1 MSKCCEKKVFKCED
15 MDGVGKIFVRT
26 NATLK
31 AEAPIRFKTDSGYV
45 QETTFEKG
53 VDISMDETAIKVDL
67 SKYPT
72 KEEVDKEINRNKEVI
87 DSDISVAKDN
97 IKEWVENKYP
107 TKEDVDNDIS
117 LAKDWVSDNYTK
129 KEDFNRELSGLNDY
143 IQSGLNS
150 VREETEK
157 TYLKKSD
164 ATSGNIEY
172 INETNFDVST
182 NDTNFKTANGLIISF
197 KKYAEKALFSF
208 EENGQ
213 RPAFNGIYAQA
224 WTTFEITTGLLTGE
238 INNTYLNGIVKT
250 GENIYRIT
258 LIFANG
264 TRTKFTISGTVEKIK

>member
-87 DSDISVAKDN
+87 
-97 IKEWVENKYP
+97 
-107 TKEDVDNDIS
+107 DNDIS

>member
-26 NATLK
+26 NATIK

-53 VDISMDETAIKVDL
+53 VYITIDETAIKVDL
-67 SKYPT
+67 S
-72 KEEVDKEINRNKEVI
+72 
-87 DSDISVAKDN
+87 
-97 IKEWVENKYP
+97 KYP

-129 KEDFNRELSGLNDY
+129 KEDFNRELSGVNDY

-172 INETNFDVST
+172 IDKTYFDVSSK
-182 NDTNFKTANGLIISF
+182 DTYLDTANGLRISF
-197 KKYAEKALFSF
+197 KKYIEAAQFSF
-208 EENGQ
+208 QENDGDSKHGF
-213 RPAFNGIYAQA
+213 AGLYAHG
-224 WTTFEITTGLLTGE
+224 TYGSSGTKFEYISTMLNAAE
-238 INNTYLNGIVKT
+238 IWYTYLNGIVTTSK
-250 GENIYRIT
+250 GVYRVV
-258 LIFANG
+258 LIFDNLG
-264 TRTKFTISGTVEKIK
+264 RTKFSITGTVEKVK